1 MNEIREQDIRA
12 LVERIVGLGVDAAAG
27 CEKNGW
33 MEVPTEI
40 SARHVHLMEQAVE
53 TLFGPGAALHPK
65 RDLSQPGQFLCEERV
80 RLIGPKGVMEN
91 IAVLGPV
98 RSAVQVELSL
108 TDARTLGVKAPIRQ
122 SGDLS
127 GAGDVYIVGPCG
139 MLNATGSVIAAKAH
153 VHMTPENAK
162 QYGVQDGQT
171 VQLRLQTDRPITL
184 GDVVV
189 RVSEKFALAAHID
202 FDEANAAHFT
212 GKEPCAICCAG
223 VSAQPAAPA
232 PVKQEKPSCQ
242 TPAVPAANGK
252 KQLITE
258 AEAVRMVAAG
268 LSMPEGPNIIV
279 TPLAKDAFLH
289 AKAK

>member
-1 MNEIREQDIRA
+1 M
-12 LVERIVGLGVDAAAG
+12 
-27 CEKNGW
+27 
-33 MEVPTEI
+33 
-40 SARHVHLMEQAVE
+40 
-53 TLFGPGAALHPK
+53 
-65 RDLSQPGQFLCEERV
+65 
-80 RLIGPKGVMEN
+80 
-91 IAVLGPV
+91 
-98 RSAVQVELSL
+98 
-108 TDARTLGVKAPIRQ
+108 
-122 SGDLS
+122 
-127 GAGDVYIVGPCG
+127 
-139 MLNATGSVIAAKAH
+139 
-153 VHMTPENAK
+153 
-162 QYGVQDGQT
+162 
-171 VQLRLQTDRPITL
+171 QLRLQTDRPITL

-258 AEAVRMVAAG
+258 AEAVRIVAAG
-268 LSMPEGPNIIV
+268 LPMPEGPNIIV